1 MFDADDFPT
10 PPVVFR
16 AAWVAPMSSGL
27 IRDGA
32 VAVAGGKVLGVG
44 RAEDLLDRLPD
55 ARIEDLRQVVLMPGL
70 VNPHVHLELSDLTPG
85 DRPASFV
92 DWLLDVIG
100 RGPPPTPDG
109 EARAAAAAAAGV
121 AQCLRFGVT
130 TVGDITRFPQVTRRV
145 LADSPL
151 RAVSFG
157 EVTAM
162 AARRHLL
169 EERVAA
175 AMAPSPAPDRVVAA
189 LSPHAPYSVEPAGYR
204 RCLSAARSARLPVAT
219 HLAESADEAGFLAD
233 HGGPFRKLWDAIGGW
248 DEQVPRV
255 DCGPVRLADRVGLL
269 DYDRAL
275 LVHVN
280 HLDDVDLRALA
291 GGVASVAFCPRTHA
305 YFGHPPH
312 RWREMVE
319 AGVCVSVG
327 TDSTASSPDL
337 NLVDDL
343 RLLRRQNRD
352 VPPETLWRL
361 ATVNAASA
369 LSLADEVGS
378 LWPGKAADLVA
389 FTVTDDEPLAEVL
402 DDTEAVPVGVW
413 VGGERAR

>member
-1 MFDADDFPT
+1 MFEVDA
-10 PPVVFR
+10 PPQTVILR

-27 IRDGA
+27 VRDGA
-32 VAVAGGKVLGVG
+32 VAVAGGRVVGVG
-44 RAEDLLDRLPD
+44 RADDVIDRLPD
-55 ARIEDLRQVVLMPGL
+55 AVVEDLRQVVLLPGL

-85 DRPASFV
+85 ARPASFV
-92 DWLLDVIG
+92 DWLLRVIG
-100 RGPPPTPDG
+100 DGPPPGPAG
-109 EARAAAAAAAGV
+109 AARAAAATAEGA
-121 AQCLRFGVT
+121 AQCVRFGVT
-130 TVGDITRFPQVTRRV
+130 TVGDVTRFPRDTRRV

-162 AARRHLL
+162 GARRPLL
-169 EERVAA
+169 EERVSA
-175 AMAPSPAPDRVVAA
+175 AMSPSPAPGRVVAA

-204 RCLSAARSARLPVAT
+204 RCLSAARSARLPIAT
-219 HLAESADEAGFLAD
+219 HLAESADEAAFLAD
-233 HGGPFRKLWDAIGGW
+233 HAGPLRGLWDAIGGW

-255 DCGPVRLADRVGLL
+255 DCGPLRLADRVGLL

-280 HLDDVDLRALA
+280 YADDVDLRALA
-291 GGVASVAFCPRTHA
+291 AGTAAVAFCPRTHA

-312 RWREMVE
+312 RWRDMVE

-343 RLLRRQNRD
+343 RLLRRQNPD
-352 VPPETLWRL
+352 LPVETLWRM

-369 LSLADEVGS
+369 LSLADVVGS
-378 LWPGKAADLVA
+378 LWPGKAADVVA
-389 FTVTDDEPLAEVL
+389 FPVTDDDPLAEVL
-402 DDTEAVPVGVW
+402 DDPDALPAGVW
-413 VGGERAR
+413 IAGRRVT